1 MSAAD
6 KPANETER
14 VEALHALELLD
25 TLPESEYDDMTAL
38 ASHVCGTP
46 MALISLVDQDR
57 QWFKS
62 RVGVEVAET
71 PRELAFCA
79 HAILAETYLEVPDA
93 TQDARFA
100 DNPLVTGDFHLR
112 FYAGVPLVDE
122 KGHALGTICVLD
134 TKEGALDDAQR
145 AALQAL
151 GRQIMH
157 LFELRAATRSLNK
170 KNARLRQ
177 TAAWFRAAF
186 DSARHAVLIT
196 DAEFR
201 IQNANLAARNML
213 GLSVEALGAMPNVF
227 SFVTLGVSAADEVCD
242 GEAARAKV
250 TQCLREYGDV
260 DLFEAVLVDASGRE
274 VPVSLSVTPI
284 LAGTENA
291 QQEGGY
297 FVTAEDIAQRL
308 IHRRREEML
317 ARIDAIVLDAQQDC
331 LNGVEVKPLM
341 QKLLDGVLDICECE
355 YGFIG
360 EIVTDDQGMHL
371 HTFAITDIAWDE
383 ASRAFYDANIESG
396 MIFRNHQTLFGH
408 VMTSG
413 EALVSN
419 DPATDPRRGGLP
431 PGHPHMASFCGM
443 PVYFG
448 KDMVGMV
455 GLANRT
461 GGFEQG
467 FVEWMQ
473 PLTGACGTI
482 VNATRLTSERQHAID
497 ALTEQ
502 QERTAAILY
511 SADDSYVEVSPEGR
525 LLDWNETA
533 TNALGLHHP
542 EHVGT
547 EIQTL
552 IAFTGSDGGRT
563 FLPDLPSRS
572 SRDHAWVGKVN
583 LSDGRS
589 FPAEVLA
596 WRQKNIADGSTFA
609 FIRDITARVALEA
622 ENQRRFRSE
631 TLLKEV
637 HHRVKN
643 NMQVVSS
650 MLGIQSHKVRA
661 EADRAVFR
669 GCRERIRAM
678 AAIHERLYAT
688 GSFDRIAF
696 ADYLHEVVPM
706 LVESNTPPDC
716 SLETVVEAAAA
727 EVDVDIAV
735 PLSLILAEVILNATK
750 HAFVGREQGKIEV
763 KFNSAE
769 GTCVLELADDGWGDA
784 HIGENEGTGMTLIRS
799 LVRQIRGSLQ
809 FNSRPGIGTTVCV
822 SWFSAL
828 SPSGP
833 EQETRL
839 GS

>member
-1 MSAAD
+1 MPAAK
-6 KPANETER
+6 KPANEIER
-14 VEALHALELLD
+14 LEALRALDLLD
-25 TLPESEYDDMTAL
+25 TLPESEYDDITAL
-38 ASHVCGTP
+38 AAHVCGTP
-46 MALISLVDQDR
+46 MALISLVDADR

-62 RVGVEVAET
+62 RVGVEVTET

-79 HAILAETYLEVPDA
+79 HAILGETCLEVPDA

-100 DNPLVTGDFHLR
+100 DNPLVTGEFHLR
-112 FYAGVPLVDE
+112 FYAGVPLVDD

-134 TKEGALDDAQR
+134 TKEGVLKDAQR
-145 AALQAL
+145 VALQAL
-151 GRQIMH
+151 GRQVMR
-157 LFELRAATRSLNK
+157 LFDLRATTRSLNR
-170 KNARLRQ
+170 KNQRLRQ

-196 DAEFR
+196 DTDFR
-201 IQNANLAARNML
+201 IQNANLAARKML
-213 GLSVEALGAMPNVF
+213 GLSPESVAAMPNVF
-227 SFVTLGVSAADEVCD
+227 SFVTRGISAADEVCD
-242 GEAARAKV
+242 GETARAKV
-250 TQCLREYGDV
+250 KEVLRERGDV
-260 DLFEAVLVDASGRE
+260 ELFEVVFVDASRSDR
-274 VPVSLSVTPI
+274 PVSLSVTPI
-284 LAGTENA
+284 IADA
-291 QQEGGY
+291 AQSQQEEGY
-297 FVTAEDIAQRL
+297 FVTAEDIGPRL

-317 ARIDAIVLDAQQDC
+317 ARIDAMVLDAQQDC

-341 QKLLDGVLDICECE
+341 EKLLDGVLDICECE

-360 EIVTDDQGMHL
+360 EIATDDQGMHL

-383 ASRAFYDANIESG
+383 ASRTFYNANIESG
-396 MIFRNHQTLFGH
+396 MIFRNHKTLFGH

-413 EALVSN
+413 EAVVSN

-431 PGHPHMASFCGM
+431 PGHPHMGSFCGL

-448 KDMVGMV
+448 KDMVGMI

-461 GGFEQG
+461 GGFEEG

-482 VNATRLTSERQHAID
+482 VNATRLTSERQDAIN

-511 SADDSYVEVSPEGR
+511 SADDSYVEVSAEGR

-547 EIQTL
+547 EITAL
-552 IAFTGSDGGRT
+552 MTFEGSDGARA

-572 SRDHAWVGKVN
+572 SRDHTWEGTVR
-583 LSDGRS
+583 LTDGSS

-609 FIRDITARVALEA
+609 FIRDITARVALVA

-643 NMQVVSS
+643 NMQVISS

-661 EADRAVFR
+661 EADRAIFR

-688 GSFDRIAF
+688 GSFDRIEF
-696 ADYLHEVVPM
+696 SEYLREVVPM
-706 LVESNTPPDC
+706 LVESNAPADC
-716 SLETVVEAAAA
+716 SLETVVDAAPA

-750 HAFVGREQGKIEV
+750 HAFVGREQGRIEV
-763 KFNSAE
+763 RLRHAQ
-769 GTCVLELADDGWGDA
+769 GTFVLELADDGLGDA
-784 HIGENEGTGMTLIRS
+784 QIGEKEGTGMTLIRS

-809 FNSRPGIGTTVCV
+809 FNSRPDSGTTVCV

-828 SPSGP
+828 SPSGT